1 MYKSEQNAISI
12 TYLQIY
18 SLVWK
23 TKKKLL
29 NVTNVM
35 NLEQNQLYK
44 PKKDKNSSIF
54 SNSSPLLLCSF
65 ILTKQRFLKSAIK

>member
-29 NVTNVM
+29 DVTNVM
-35 NLEQNQLYK
+35 KLEQN
-44 PKKDKNSSIF
+44 
-54 SNSSPLLLCSF
+54 
-65 ILTKQRFLKSAIK
+65 